1 MGRCITRVLGLAALG
16 WGWARGAAPKG
27 QSVRE
32 GGTSVTCDMCVWA
45 HTCVPEWWPG
55 HSVLTRAC
63 LSLGRSRRKMATENS
78 NPNAMGEAAV
88 EWEPNEEGEVVPNFA
103 T

>member
-1 MGRCITRVLGLAALG
+1 
-16 WGWARGAAPKG
+16 
-27 QSVRE
+27 
-32 GGTSVTCDMCVWA
+32 
-45 HTCVPEWWPG
+45 
-55 HSVLTRAC
+55 
-63 LSLGRSRRKMATENS
+63 MATENS